1 MPVVAEP
8 PNNRKGVVRVDIVE
22 PKAITVPPN
31 VILELVSLELA
42 IEPALITEDNMIYF
56 GSISYWVK

>member
-1 MPVVAEP
+1 MILNITPDVAVP
-8 PNNRKGVVRVDIVE
+8 PNNRKGLVRVDIFE

-42 IEPALITEDNMIYF
+42 IEPALITEDNI
-56 GSISYWVK
+56 GEARV